1 MNIQE
6 FVLKSSDALR
16 RHDKLTNMVF
26 TQIELLSQAANCP
39 ISIVLRKGKVT
50 FGQNC
55 AADVLYPVRPT
66 MTKFPWE
73 SGTAF
78 SISDGIVVFWSRDLP
93 KDIIHCVSHVDIIL
107 QCFLLRQELEVL
119 VATDVLTGLASRRRF
134 METLEKE
141 IKTGQRYGR
150 SFGFLIADLDDFGAY
165 NNSFGHQEGD
175 RLLRLAGSTLIGN
188 IRKSDTAGRYGG
200 EEFAV
205 LVLECNN
212 RPELQICAE
221 KIRFAYEEILSPP
234 TSKRQ
239 ITVSIGGSLFPDDG
253 TGIED
258 LIEAADKRLYQAKA
272 GGKNQVVIYKGWV

>member
-26 TQIELLSQAANCP
+26 VQIELLNQVANCP
-39 ISIVLRKGKVT
+39 VSIVLRKGEVV
-50 FGQNC
+50 FGQHC
-55 AADVLYPVRPT
+55 SPQVLYPVKPV
-66 MTKFPWE
+66 MTQFRWE

-78 SISDGIVVFWSRDLP
+78 SISDGIVVLWSQNLP

-107 QCFLLRQELEVL
+107 QCFLLRQELETL
-119 VATDVLTGLASRRRF
+119 VATDVLTGLASRRKF
-134 METLEKE
+134 MEALEKE
-141 IKTGQRYGR
+141 IKTGLRYRR
-150 SFGFLIADLDDFGAY
+150 SFGFLITDLDNFGAY

-175 RLLRLAGSTLIGN
+175 QLLRLAGNTLIGN

-205 LVLECNN
+205 LILECND
-212 RPELQICAE
+212 RLELQTCAE
-221 KIRFAYEEILSPP
+221 KIRTAYEEILCPP
-234 TSKRQ
+234 ASKRKV
-239 ITVSIGGSLFPDDG
+239 TVSIGGSLFPDDG
-253 TGIED
+253 ASMED

-272 GGKNQVVIYKGWV
+272 GGKNQVIV